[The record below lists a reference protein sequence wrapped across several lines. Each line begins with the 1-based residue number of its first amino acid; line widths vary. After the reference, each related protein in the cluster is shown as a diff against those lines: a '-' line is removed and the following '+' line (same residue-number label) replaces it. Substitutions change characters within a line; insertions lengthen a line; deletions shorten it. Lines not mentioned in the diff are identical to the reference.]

1 MKQKRTR
8 FYCRYS
14 PLAGGLSHL
23 RRVGDS
29 DERTPVQGR
38 DHRKPLHS
46 GHGTGHTDVQA
57 NSCGQGNERPSG
69 GGVHRIVIS

>member
-1 MKQKRTR
+1 MKKKRTR

-29 DERTPVQGR
+29 DERPAVRGR
-38 DHRKPLHS
+38 GHRKPLHS

-57 NSCGQGNERPSG
+57 NSCGQGNERPTCV
-69 GGVHRIVIS
+69 GVHGIVIS